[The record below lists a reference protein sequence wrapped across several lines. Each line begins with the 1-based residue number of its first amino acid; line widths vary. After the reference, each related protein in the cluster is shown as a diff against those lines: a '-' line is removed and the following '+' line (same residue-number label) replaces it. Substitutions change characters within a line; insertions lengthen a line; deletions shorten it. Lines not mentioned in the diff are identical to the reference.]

1 MKTRYL
7 DSGKKSIGLLILMAA
22 CYALIYMTKNCYTA
36 AMASIVSA
44 GIMTKSQT
52 GLISAVFYLVYAPFQ
67 IVGGVAAD
75 KLSPKWL
82 ITLGVIGAGICNGLI
97 YFVNGYVA
105 MIIIWGLNALVQFG
119 VWPSIFKI
127 ITTELMPNHRTVGI
141 LCVNLSISVGL
152 GISYLFATFIVDW
165 KDNFL
170 YSAIILFLIA
180 AAFFIF
186 YSGFESKMS
195 EHELPDRKEKENKRK
210 KGTFSLILKSG
221 VPLLLVISFSAN
233 MITYCIKGLMP
244 VMLVECYENVT
255 PSFAN
260 ALNILL
266 VIASPIGLLIS
277 SLPIFKRLNVPSV
290 IAIFSALCI
299 PFFVLVLWVGNINLY
314 LIVGSLTVICIISS
328 ALTLQFSYISKTFA
342 VFGCVGT
349 LSGLFNCAASF
360 GIMAWN
366 FIFTRVADAYGW
378 GTTAKL
384 WLFVMMA
391 AFIICLISIPI
402 WKNFLKRIKA

>member
-7 DSGKKSIGLLILMAA
+7 ENSKKSIGLLALMCV

-67 IVGGVAAD
+67 IVGGIAAD

-82 ITLGVIGAGICNGLI
+82 ITVGVIGAGICNGLI

-105 MIIIWGLNALVQFG
+105 MIIIWGLNAVVQFG

-127 ITTELMPNHRTVGI
+127 VTTELLPSHRTAGI
-141 LCVNLSISVGL
+141 LCVNLSLSVGL
-152 GISYLFATFIVDW
+152 AISYLLAVFIVDW
-165 KDNFL
+165 KNNFL
-170 YSAIILFLIA
+170 FSSITLFLIA
-180 AAFFIF
+180 IVFFF
-186 YSGFESKMS
+186 AYTKFEGKMS
-195 EHELPDRKEKENKRK
+195 EFEAKEHQKPENKRRQ
-210 KGTFSLILKSG
+210 GTLALIFKSG
-221 VPLLLVISFSAN
+221 VPLFLVLSFAAN
-233 MITYCIKGLMP
+233 MITYCIKGIMP

-266 VIASPIGLLIS
+266 VIASPVGLMIAA
-277 SLPIFKRLNVPSV
+277 LPIFKRLNVPSV

-299 PFFVLVLWVGNINLY
+299 PFFILVLWVGNVNLF
-314 LIVGSLTVICIISS
+314 LIVGSLTMICIVSS

-342 VFGCVGT
+342 EFGCVGT

-366 FIFTRVADAYGW
+366 FVFTRVADAHGW
-378 GTTAKL
+378 GATTKL
-384 WLFVMMA
+384 WLIIMIA
-391 AFIICLISIPI
+391 EFIIAIISIPI
-402 WKNFLKRIKA
+402 WKKFLKKVKK